1 MNRPPSAASREAS
14 ALPISPVEDLAADW
28 LARREVGLSVDEQ
41 AEFSRWLLA
50 DPRHAAAVERLEATW
65 RFLQK
70 PRFTGQAGEVACAVE
85 ERVALRAR
93 RIRRRWRVAGLAGAL
108 AAAAAL
114 VIAYLP
120 SQPQPLP
127 TAPGRAAVSVA
138 VKPERRALADGS
150 SVELNAGAEIE
161 VAFSAESRA
170 VRLMRGEAL
179 FAVAKDPLRPFVVT
193 AGGVVVRAVGTEFAV
208 RLAVDEVGVLVTEG
222 RVAVEPAA
230 VTGAAAIDPAKP
242 AADTVPA
249 AAPVVYVDAGNRLTV
264 PVAAPAATLPR
275 PSPVSATEAQAA
287 LAWRG
292 MRIEFTN
299 TPLAEVVALFNRH
312 NRTELAVGTADVGE
326 IRISGIFWADDPEG
340 LARLLEASAGLRAD
354 HSSAGRIV
362 FRR

>member
-1 MNRPPSAASREAS
+1 M
-14 ALPISPVEDLAADW
+14 
-28 LARREVGLSVDEQ
+28 
-41 AEFSRWLLA
+41 
-50 DPRHAAAVERLEATW
+50 RL
-65 RFLQK
+65 
-70 PRFTGQAGEVACAVE
+70 
-85 ERVALRAR
+85 
-93 RIRRRWRVAGLAGAL
+93 RWRVVGLAGAL

-120 SQPQPLP
+120 SQPLP
-127 TAPGRAAVSVA
+127 TAPGRAAVSMA
-138 VKPERRALADGS
+138 LKPERRVLADGS
-150 SVELNAGAEIE
+150 SIELNAGAEIE

-170 VRLMRGEAL
+170 VRLTRGEAL
-179 FAVAKDPLRPFVVT
+179 FAVVRDSHRPFVVT
-193 AGGVVVRAVGTEFAV
+193 AGAVTVRAVGTEFAV

-222 RVAVEPAA
+222 RVAVEPTTVTVAAA
-230 VTGAAAIDPAKP
+230 VDPAKP

-264 PVAAPAATLPR
+264 PVAAPAAALPR
-275 PSPVSATEAQAA
+275 PSPVSAMEAQAA

-312 NRTELAVGTADVGE
+312 NRTELAVGTVDVGE

-340 LARLLEASAGLRAD
+340 FARLLEASAGLRAD

-362 FRR
+362 LRR